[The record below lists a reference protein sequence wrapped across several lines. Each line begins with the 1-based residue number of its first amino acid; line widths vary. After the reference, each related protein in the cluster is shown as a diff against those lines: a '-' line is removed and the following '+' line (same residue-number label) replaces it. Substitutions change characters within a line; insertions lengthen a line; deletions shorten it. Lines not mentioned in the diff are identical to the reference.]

1 MSSSLP
7 ENIDFSVI
15 PRWVTEK
22 YSERQADMEKW
33 LISWYFWSRW
43 EGKVEEIEEE
53 KLKAR
58 ALAEA
63 KIAALDNSLELE
75 HVSGEVALSLLV
87 DASTENWYRYAEVE
101 DLLEFL
107 HDKLDEYMEHIEA
120 KKAMGQNIKVGGVY
134 EVRNLITVIQGLI
147 DLGVPKDQIIPIR
160 HNLSKARIATYS
172 ITKILESTLPEK
184 KKQAEVLSILKAIS
198 DPKVS
203 VQEFKQA
210 RLKQELE
217 ARSGTLPIM
226 GELSILR
233 TGEMLFI
240 RSPDTAMTKAIQH
253 SLKGLVNGWSN
264 VDAVNLATRITDEI
278 STKDKYKPTRLVEG
292 RIIQGGEGIMM
303 PTPERFQDLA
313 MMEIGHS
320 EYLLRQVLGY
330 QPASLV
336 VFRFGIRLGT
346 SDAMVKYIR
355 EQFQTRSSFNKLN
368 DAIQEFYIVPEGLHK
383 LFEIS
388 SCGLY
393 WSPGESLSVSMQIT
407 S

>member
-15 PRWVTEK
+15 PRWLTIK
-22 YSERQADMEKW
+22 YPGRQADMEQW

-43 EGKVEEIEEE
+43 KGKVEEIEEE
-53 KLKAR
+53 KLRAR

-87 DASTENWYRYAEVE
+87 DASAENWYRYAEVE

-107 HDKLDEYMEHIEA
+107 HDKLDEYMEHVEA
-120 KKAMGQNIKVGGVY
+120 KKAMGQNVKVGGVY
-134 EVRNLITVIQGLI
+134 EVRNLITVIQGLT

-184 KKQAEVLSILKAIS
+184 KKQSEVLSILRAIA
-198 DPKVS
+198 DPKVT
-203 VQEFKQA
+203 VQEFKQS

-217 ARSGTLPIM
+217 ARAGTLPIQ

-303 PTPERFQDLA
+303 PTPERFQDMA

-320 EYLLRQVLGY
+320 EYLLRQVIGY
-330 QPASLV
+330 QAANLV

-346 SDAMVKYIR
+346 SKAMADYIH
-355 EQFQTRSSFNKLN
+355 EQFQTRSGFDKLN
-368 DAIQEFYIVPEGLHK
+368 NAIQEFYVIPEGLHK
-383 LFEIS
+383 LFEIT
-388 SCGLY
+388 SCGLQ
-393 WSPGESLSVSMQIT
+393 WSPGESLNVSMQIT